1 MSYVEILLTFQYSIF
16 EPPAEGSSFRRQTKR
31 PTHTL
36 IPSSEKQGGTAD
48 DSSSASESKIG
59 NFSTADI
66 GISPR

>member
-1 MSYVEILLTFQYSIF
+1 MADVEVLPFREHAKRSARTILGLPGI
-16 EPPAEGSSFRRQTKR
+16 GIRGKGL
-31 PTHTL
+31 TL

-48 DSSSASESKIG
+48 DSSSASDSKTG